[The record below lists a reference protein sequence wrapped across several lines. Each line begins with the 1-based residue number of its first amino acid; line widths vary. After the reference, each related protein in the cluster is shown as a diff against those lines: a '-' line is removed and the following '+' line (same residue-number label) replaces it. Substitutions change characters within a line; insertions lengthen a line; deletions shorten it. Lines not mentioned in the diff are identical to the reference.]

1 MVNFSKI
8 YLGLIFK
15 DRGYFLHM
23 SFVGTMNLSL
33 PILVVFES
41 KEFTKKLIL
50 TFLIMPFQYTR
61 LLSIYKVTF
70 WELIFSYVHLLSI
83 ITSKHD
89 DAIKKVWIFW
99 KILCIIYVAFSR
111 IYDRSDI
118 RPPMVINVKKAKVG

>member
-41 KEFTKKLIL
+41 KGFTKKLIL
-50 TFLIMPFQYTR
+50 TFLIMSFQYTR

-89 DAIKKVWIFW
+89 DAIKKVTRPF
-99 KILCIIYVAFSR
+99 KKFEYFERSRVLFMLPLVGFMTGATYV
-111 IYDRSDI
+111 
-118 RPPMVINVKKAKVG
+118 PQW

>member
-41 KEFTKKLIL
+41 KEFTKQLIL

-89 DAIKKVWIFW
+89 DAITKVTRPFKKFE
-99 KILCIIYVAFSR
+99 YFE
-111 IYDRSDI
+111 RSCVLFML
-118 RPPMVINVKKAKVG
+118 PLVGFMTGATYGPQC

>member
-1 MVNFSKI
+1 MNFSKI

-41 KEFTKKLIL
+41 KVFTKKLIL
-50 TFLIMPFQYTR
+50 TFLIMSFQYTR

-89 DAIKKVWIFW
+89 DAIKKVTRPF
-99 KILCIIYVAFSR
+99 KKFEYFERSRVLFMLPLVGFMTGATYVLQW
-111 IYDRSDI
+111 
-118 RPPMVINVKKAKVG
+118 

>member
-1 MVNFSKI
+1 MNFSKI

-41 KEFTKKLIL
+41 KGFTKKLIL
-50 TFLIMPFQYTR
+50 TFLIMSFQYTR

-89 DAIKKVWIFW
+89 DAIKKVTRPF
-99 KILCIIYVAFSR
+99 KKFEYFERSRVLFMLPLVGFMTGATYV
-111 IYDRSDI
+111 
-118 RPPMVINVKKAKVG
+118 PQW

>member
-89 DAIKKVWIFW
+89 DAMKKVTRPFQNFE
-99 KILCIIYVAFSR
+99 YFE
-111 IYDRSDI
+111 RSCVLFML
-118 RPPMVINVKKAKVG
+118 PLVGFMTGATYGPQW